1 MRFCGGVIVEG
12 ISVFLWGL
20 YMNGFPLLEKKEVF
34 AAITVLWLTAFCLP
48 ASAQVE
54 RISVGVT
61 GEQADGDSS
70 QAAVSDNGQ
79 VVAFRTAATNIVTKV
94 NYVEATFGW
103 PNILVRDLTVP
114 PGTLEQAS
122 GTVQFSVSV
131 PTLYIVTDNMLPSI
145 SDDGQLVTIHSTLN
159 FGSIPTLYNRSSG
172 IAIQLLRGTHGDHD
186 AASMLEPVIS
196 GNGRYV
202 ALYSLKS
209 LLYSNPAGSAPI
221 NDDRNGTLDV
231 FVYDW
236 SANPVIPVERVSRDA
251 LGVEGNGDSL
261 SPSLSDDGRY
271 VAFYSYADN
280 LVAGDTNGFEDVFVK
295 DRQTAGIVMASVA
308 SDGTLGN
315 NDSYKPIISGN
326 GGFVVYR
333 SKASNLVANDTNKH
347 WDIFVHDLTL
357 GTTERVS
364 VSSSGT
370 EANHDSLE
378 ADISDDGRFVV
389 FRSNASNLV
398 PADTNQRFDIFVH
411 DRQTGQTE
419 RVSLPP
425 SGEANN
431 NSYSP
436 VISGDGNWIVFESD
450 ATNLVADDTNNSRDI
465 FRVPNPLSSTP

>member
-1 MRFCGGVIVEG
+1 MFQPHKFFI
-12 ISVFLWGL
+12 
-20 YMNGFPLLEKKEVF
+20 
-34 AAITVLWLTAFCLP
+34 AITLLCMAAYCLP

-54 RISVGVT
+54 RVSIGAA
-61 GEQADGDSS
+61 GEQAEGNSS
-70 QAAVSDNGQ
+70 QAAVSDDGT
-79 VVAFRTAATNIVTKV
+79 VVVFRSTATNIATKV
-94 NYVEATFGW
+94 NDVGSTFGY
-103 PNILVRDLTVP
+103 PNIFIRDLWA
-114 PGTLEQAS
+114 GTLEQAS
-122 GTVQFSVSV
+122 GTVQVSETDTTTYTVQSNWYPSVSDDGQIVLMQSKLNSSVSV
-131 PTLYIVTDNMLPSI
+131 PTLYKR
-145 SDDGQLVTIHSTLN
+145 ST
-159 FGSIPTLYNRSSG
+159 GSTG
-172 IAIQLLRGTHGDHD
+172 IAIQLLMGTNATYYGLGGR
-186 AASMLEPVIS
+186 LEPVIS
-196 GNGRYV
+196 GNGQFL
-202 ALYSLKS
+202 ALYSITTMLRS
-209 LLYSNPAGSAPI
+209 YPPGSEPI
-221 NDDRNGTLDV
+221 DDDRNNSLDV
-231 FVYDW
+231 FVWDRL
-236 SANPVIPVERVSRDA
+236 ANPVIPMERVSRDA
-251 LGVEGNGDSL
+251 SGVEGRADSL
-261 SPSLSDDGRY
+261 SPSLSDNGRY

-280 LVAGDTNGFEDVFVK
+280 LVPNDNNGLEDVFVK
-295 DRQTAGIVMASVA
+295 DRQTGGIVMASVA
-308 SDGTLGN
+308 NDGTPGN
-315 NDSYKPIISGN
+315 GPSYKPIMSGN

-378 ADISDDGRFVV
+378 AGISDDGRFVV

-398 PADTNQRFDIFVH
+398 PGDTNQRFDIFVH

>member
-1 MRFCGGVIVEG
+1 MGGAP
-12 ISVFLWGL
+12 VFER
-20 YMNGFPLLEKKEVF
+20 YKAFT
-34 AAITVLWLTAFCLP
+34 AITLLCMSVFCLP

-54 RISVGVT
+54 RISVGAA

-70 QAAVSDNGQ
+70 QAAVSDDGQ
-79 VVAFRTAATNIVTKV
+79 VVAFRTAATNIVSKV

-103 PNILVRDLTVP
+103 PNILVRDLTA
-114 PGTLEQAS
+114 GTLEQAS
-122 GTVQFSVSV
+122 GTVQFSVSK
-131 PTLYIVTDNMLPSI
+131 PTLYTVTDNMLPSV

-172 IAIQLLRGTHGDHD
+172 IAIQLLKGTHGDHD
-186 AASMLEPVIS
+186 AASLLEPVIS

-209 LLYSNPAGSAPI
+209 LLWSNPAGSAPI
-221 NDDRNGTLDV
+221 DDDRNGTLDV

-280 LVAGDTNGFEDVFVK
+280 LVAGDTNEFEDVFVK

-333 SKASNLVANDTNKH
+333 SKASNLVPNDNNKH
-347 WDIFVHDLTL
+347 WDIFVRDLTL
-357 GTTERVS
+357 NTTERVS
-364 VSSSGT
+364 VSSNGT

-378 ADISDDGRFVV
+378 ANISDDGRFVV

-398 PADTNQRFDIFVH
+398 SDDTNKRFDVFVH

-419 RVSLPP
+419 RVSLAP
-425 SGEANN
+425 SGESNG

-436 VISGDGNWIVFESD
+436 VISGNGNWIVFESD
-450 ATNLVADDTNNSRDI
+450 ATNLVADDTNKSRDI